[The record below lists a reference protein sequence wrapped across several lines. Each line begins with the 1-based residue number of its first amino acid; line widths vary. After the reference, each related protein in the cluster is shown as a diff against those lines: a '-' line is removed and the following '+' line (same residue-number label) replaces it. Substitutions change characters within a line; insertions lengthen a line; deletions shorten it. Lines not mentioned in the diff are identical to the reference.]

1 MDELVSCERGN
12 YFIQEQTK
20 VADTYYFIA
29 FNRKKK
35 AEKPYMVGEKQADA
49 VMRKYSNLSITDSY
63 IAALEEWN
71 RRIAS
76 AISNLKTTS
85 VNAGR

>member
-29 FNRKKK
+29 FNIKKK

-49 VMRKYSNLSITDSY
+49 VMRKYTNLSVTDNY

-71 RRIAS
+71 CRIAS
-76 AISNLKTTS
+76 AISNLKTAAAS
-85 VNAGR
+85 AGR